1 MTDTTKTTSSTDWS
15 TINSNSTTSTRLPSI
30 PIGPQQRPK
39 AQQSQEKHVSRRPT
53 DPLDEYFYEQAKFF
67 RHLQRK
73 YERFNIKSREEEQ
86 YARAGKFKH
95 RQKSRQQQEQQQN
108 QQTQQ
113 QQVQNRQQQLNRA
126 TVSTSSQAPR
136 SPENQN
142 KKASVKSEQIT
153 GSYTENVQRETK

>member
-15 TINSNSTTSTRLPSI
+15 TINSNSTTFTRLPST
-30 PIGPQQRPK
+30 PIGPQQQPQ
-39 AQQSQEKHVSRRPT
+39 AQQLQERHVSRRPT

-95 RQKSRQQQEQQQN
+95 RQKSRQQQEQQQH

-113 QQVQNRQQQLNRA
+113 QQVENRQQQLNRA
-126 TVSTSSQAPR
+126 TVSQTNQAPR
-136 SPENQN
+136 STENQT
-142 KKASVKSEQIT
+142 KKASVKSEQT
-153 GSYTENVQRETK
+153 TRRSLENVQRETK